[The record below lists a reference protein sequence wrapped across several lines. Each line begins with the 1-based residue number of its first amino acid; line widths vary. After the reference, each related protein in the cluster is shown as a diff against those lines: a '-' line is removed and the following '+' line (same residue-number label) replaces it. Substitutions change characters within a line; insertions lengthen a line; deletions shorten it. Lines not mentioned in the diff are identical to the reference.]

1 MGLYKSFSTY
11 SFSKTR
17 FSAFCVLIFRVF
29 VLLVV
34 LCFEL
39 SGLKFVV
46 TCHRGSCGSSTIAP
60 SRLHGYFVGLEH
72 FLVDTS
78 WIQSFSRGYFMGI
91 NFSLVSISWVQN
103 FFLWVFRGSNF
114 FSWLIL

>member
-17 FSAFCVLIFRVF
+17 FSSFCVLIFRVS
-29 VLLVV
+29 VLLVI

-39 SGLKFVV
+39 SGLNFVV

-60 SRLHGYFVGLEH
+60 SRLRGYFVGLEH

-78 WIQSFSRGYFMGI
+78 WIQNFSRGYFMGI
-91 NFSLVSISWVQN
+91 NFFLVSISWVQN